1 MAGGAELVN
10 SGHDPPSW
18 GHEEDIFH
26 VSASYAD
33 AIPMKDRYR
42 GPTSAELDETS
53 DTRLIFA
60 TLGNSKSNGG
70 YLLDSGA
77 NASCSKDLSGTDAS
91 TYVKLE
97 QGRVKITGIGGASIG
112 VIGAVKLERPLD
124 HIWAWHSP
132 DAVRNIVS
140 LDDVQQR
147 YDTQFLDQNTQMN
160 RIGIY
165 ERGTNKLVQEAV
177 KVGKFYLYQHDKEP
191 DERMAQIFSSS
202 VNAEQSGI
210 YNNVLEEAQ
219 AYGLTK
225 DAIKRALLVERYHR
239 SYSYVNLDSLE
250 NMVRRSAYGFGGITP
265 GDVRNYKTYIHA
277 KRCMACRLGK
287 TTAAPKPIL
296 MKERA
301 SKPGERII
309 ADILFVKSNKF
320 ARADPHLLT
329 IDEYCGVVHVKHID
343 SRSIKAVSEA
353 FKSVVD
359 DYARRGWKVEAI
371 KLDKEGAFQHLADGI
386 GKELGIRTEPCIAD
400 LHAVVAERAIRTI
413 IGLFRASVSGLPYV
427 LAPHL
432 YTRLLEYVATSCNLI
447 TRAHNDILTAYELFV
462 QRSPNLASFLRMEFG
477 ELVSY
482 HDKSTQSD
490 QPRAIVG
497 MVVARDMETPGAAY
511 IWDMNGRTT
520 RSRMD
525 YKSISWNS
533 AFFNQ
538 YLEAAIESGTM
549 DKSKFVE
556 VSDLDISSEWVDTM
570 MSQQSSN
577 EMNVDDIEM
586 TLESN
591 GSPMQRVETI
601 ADGIENRQLMSKM
614 IDKAR
619 LKPSMPESG
628 EVVEETEEVEL
639 SCKNLPEEDDDPIEA
654 ALGSEVS
661 MADEPT
667 VPYLSKPT
675 APVPSVPVP
684 VPVPHRIKPTV
695 PYRNTSNVKRGG
707 SARDHD
713 IAMQEM
719 NRKLNEDRPYGLR
732 PRLDRNTN
740 ILNMT
745 IKESKRK
752 CGEKNTIDALI
763 AELSQMG
770 CKGVWEAKTPKQLD
784 QVFKDNRVKNILT
797 SSIFLKDKY
806 DANGLFIKL
815 KARLVAHG
823 NRQLFDEIFG
833 SHDVDSPTASLAV
846 ILILLHLTAKEGW
859 KVRVTDVAGAYL
871 NADLRSPE
879 FMRLSKDL
887 VDMIEAGGT
896 DDDIENYRQSD
907 GSIVVELK
915 KALYGLRQAGREWY
929 SLLHSVLEANGYVRS
944 KVDKCLYTRI
954 VGNSTTHIAVYVDD
968 LLTVGN
974 DHQEIERITTVLRDK
989 FGKVTTQEGPSI
1001 SFVGI
1006 EINQGTGG
1014 DVRLR
1019 QMGYIN
1025 ELLTFYEIDPS
1036 AREDSPCNGNIMEA
1050 SKPDEEIADPT
1061 VFKSALMKLMFLST
1075 RTRPDIAFAVSALS
1089 SRSVTPKKSDMNR
1102 LHKIFRYLNGTKEA
1116 YMTFK
1121 AGGRVSLSAFV
1132 DASFMT
1138 HFDMKSHTG
1147 YCIFADEMGSAGIV
1161 YRSLK
1166 QKTVS
1171 NSSTEAEII
1180 ALHEL
1185 VMHLVWIQSIYD
1197 DLGVTDV
1204 RPATI
1209 YEDNQAAI
1217 TMSTT
1222 DVVNFKGRS
1231 KYINRKYFSI
1241 FEHVQSGE
1249 AKVVFVGT
1257 EDQVADFLTKAL
1269 TGGRFKRFRIA
1280 ILGNDIDHDK

>member
-1 MAGGAELVN
+1 MMAGGVEYVD
-10 SGHDPPSW
+10 SGHDPPPW

-26 VSASYAD
+26 VSASYVD
-33 AIPMKDRYR
+33 VIPIEDRYR
-42 GPTSAELDETS
+42 GPTSEELDEAS
-53 DTRLIFA
+53 DSRLIFA
-60 TLGNSKSNGG
+60 TIGNPKSNGG

-77 NASCSKDLSGTDAS
+77 NASCSKDLLGTDAS

-97 QGRVKITGIGGASIG
+97 QDRVKITGIGGASIG

-165 ERGTNKLVQEAV
+165 ERGTDKLVQVAK
-177 KVGKFYLYQHDKEP
+177 KVGKFYLYQP
-191 DERMAQIFSSS
+191 DERMAQIFSFSANADPKIS
-202 VNAEQSGI
+202 VGTGAENPSGYTSGI

-296 MKERA
+296 TKERA
-301 SKPGERII
+301 FRPGQRII
-309 ADILFVKSNKF
+309 ADILFVKSSKF

-329 IDEYCGVVHVKHID
+329 IDEYCSVIHIKHID

-359 DYARRGWKVEAI
+359 DYARKGWKVEAI
-371 KLDKEGAFQHLADGI
+371 KMDKEGAFQHLADGI

-400 LHAVVAERAIRTI
+400 LHAVVAERAIRTV
-413 IGLFRASVSGLPYV
+413 IGLFRASISGLPYV

-432 YTRLLEYVATSCNLI
+432 YTRLLEYVATSCNLVSH
-447 TRAHNDILTAYELFV
+447 ANNDVLTPYELFF
-462 QRSPNLASFLRMEFG
+462 QRPPNLASFLRMEFG
-477 ELVSY
+477 ELASY

-490 QPRAIVG
+490 QPRAIIG

-511 IWDMNGRTT
+511 IWDMSNRTT
-520 RSRMD
+520 KSRMD
-525 YKSISWNS
+525 YKPISWNS

-538 YLEAAIESGTM
+538 YLEAAVESGTM

-556 VSDLDISSEWVDTM
+556 ASDLDISSEWIDRMTN
-570 MSQQSSN
+570 QQPGN
-577 EMNVDDIEM
+577 EMNEEDDIEM
-586 TLESN
+586 IESN
-591 GSPMQRVETI
+591 SSPTQRTDII
-601 ADGIENRQLMSKM
+601 ADGTENRQLISKK
-614 IDKAR
+614 IDEAR
-619 LKPSMPESG
+619 LMSSIPHLNDL
-628 EVVEETEEVEL
+628 VEETEEVEF
-639 SCKNLPEEDDDPIEA
+639 SHKDIPEEEDHPTSA
-654 ALGSEVS
+654 ALGNEAS
-661 MADEPT
+661 MAEEPT
-667 VPYLSKPT
+667 MPYRSET
-675 APVPSVPVP
+675 
-684 VPVPHRIKPTV
+684 TV
-695 PYRNTSNVKRGG
+695 PYRVKMGG
-707 SARDHD
+707 SHRRDHD

-719 NRKLNEDRPYGLR
+719 NKNLNEDRPDGLR
-732 PRLDRNTN
+732 PRLNRSTN

-745 IKESKRK
+745 IRESKMK
-752 CGEKNTIDALI
+752 CGENNTIDALI

-784 QVFKDNRVKNILT
+784 QAFKDNKVKNILT
-797 SSIFLKDKY
+797 SSMFLKDKY
-806 DANGLFIKL
+806 DANGLFVKL

-859 KVRVTDVAGAYL
+859 HVRVNDVAGAYL
-871 NADLRSPE
+871 NANLRSPE
-879 FMRLSKDL
+879 FMKLSKEL
-887 VDMIEAGGT
+887 VDIIEAGGT
-896 DDDIENYRQSD
+896 DDDIDKFKQSD

-968 LLTVGN
+968 LLMVGN
-974 DHQEIERITTVLRDK
+974 DPQQIERITQVLRDK
-989 FGKVTTQEGPSI
+989 FGKITIQEGTSV

-1006 EINQGTGG
+1006 EINRSTGG
-1014 DVRLR
+1014 DIQLR

-1025 ELLTFYEIDPS
+1025 ELLTFYEIDPNS
-1036 AREDSPCNGNIMEA
+1036 REDSPCNGNVMEA
-1050 SKPDEEIADPT
+1050 SKSEEEMVDPKT
-1061 VFKSALMKLMFLST
+1061 FKSALMKLMYLST

-1089 SRSVTPKKSDMNR
+1089 SRSVHPKKSDMTR

-1116 YMTFK
+1116 YMIFK
-1121 AGGRVSLSAFV
+1121 AGGHVSLSAFV

-1138 HFDMKSHTG
+1138 HPDMKSHTG
-1147 YCIFADEMGSAGIV
+1147 YCIFADDMGSAGII

-1185 VMHLVWIQSIYD
+1185 VMHLIWVQSIYD
-1197 DLGVTDV
+1197 DLRVPNV
-1204 RPATI
+1204 RPAEVF
-1209 YEDNQAAI
+1209 EDNQAAI

-1241 FEHVQSGE
+1241 FEHVQTGE
-1249 AKVVFVGT
+1249 VKVVFVGT

-1269 TGGRFKRFRIA
+1269 TGGKFKRFRIA
-1280 ILGNDIDHDK
+1280 ILGNRIDNVE